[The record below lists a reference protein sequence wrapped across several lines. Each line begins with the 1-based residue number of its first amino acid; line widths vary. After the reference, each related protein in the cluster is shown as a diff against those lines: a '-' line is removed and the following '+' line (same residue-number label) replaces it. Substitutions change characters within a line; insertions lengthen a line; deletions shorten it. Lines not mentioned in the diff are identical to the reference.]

1 MKCKVFS
8 KIIVVI
14 FIAGLMGCASYTA
27 TAPVNP
33 GSAQNAISSENGG
46 IKITVLPVQ
55 TKEDAKRFFDYE
67 KISNEGFMPIYLT
80 MSNMSQQL
88 NYQITSIILKT
99 PDSKNLDVLPVEEAY
114 KHVKKSWVG
123 RSLGWG
129 LLTIVAIPISAAHT
143 SSVNDKIM
151 ADLKE
156 KQFMAKEVKS
166 GETQS
171 GFLYFKLD
179 EKTTTLDGH
188 SVVVSFHGSEKKEIT
203 LPLKGKIDSKDT
215 DEQKKEESSEK

>member
-1 MKCKVFS
+1 MVV
-8 KIIVVI
+8 VVI
-14 FIAGLMGCASYTA
+14 FALSFWGCASYTA
-27 TAPVNP
+27 TTPVNP
-33 GSAQNAISSENGG
+33 SSAQNASSVENGG
-46 IKITVLPVQ
+46 IKITILPIQ

-67 KISNEGFMPIYLT
+67 KLSEEGFMPIHLT
-80 MSNMSQQL
+80 ISNMSQG
-88 NYQITSIILKT
+88 NYQIASTILKS
-99 PDSKNLDVLPVEEAY
+99 PDGKALEVLPEEEAY

-156 KQFMAKEVKS
+156 KQFVAKEVKA

-171 GFLYFKLD
+171 GFLYFKID
-179 EKTTTLDGH
+179 EKAMTLDGY
-188 SVVVSFHGSEKKEIT
+188 SVVVSFHGSEKKEIA
-203 LPLKGKIDSKDT
+203 LPLKGKIYSKGG

>member
-1 MKCKVFS
+1 MKRKIFS
-8 KIIVVI
+8 MVLAVM
-14 FIAGLMGCASYTA
+14 FALSFYGCASYTA

-33 GSAQNAISSENGG
+33 SSSQNAISLESHG
-46 IKITVLPVQ
+46 IKMTVLPVQ

-67 KISNEGFMPIYLT
+67 NLSEEGFMPIHLT
-80 MSNMSQQL
+80 LSNIS
-88 NYQITSIILKT
+88 NHTYQITSTMLKT
-99 PDSKNLDVLPVEEAY
+99 PDGKVLEVLNDEDAY

-129 LLTIVAIPISAAHT
+129 LLTIVAIPVSAAHT

-156 KQFMAKEVKS
+156 KRFTAKEVKA

-171 GFLYFKLD
+171 GFLYFKID
-179 EKTTTLDGH
+179 AKATALDGY
-188 SVVVSFHGSEKKEIT
+188 SVAVSFHGSEKKEMAI
-203 LPLKGKIDSKDT
+203 PLKGKILTKDM
-215 DEQKKEESSEK
+215 DE